1 MDQQF
6 FCEFHTSTHRESPQ
20 ISIKTVRHARFFSQS
35 FSTMRFLALI
45 AAFAAFYQT
54 ATAAEINSSRI
65 PIFTHFSPM
74 PILDNP
80 HSGIKKQFYISK
92 QPKTWL
98 VARGVCHK
106 HDLKLAQ
113 LETIEQLNFVID
125 ECKKSSVCENIEV
138 IFIGMER
145 RGNDDDW
152 FWYDKN
158 TSVAYEIPWAICE
171 PNNLDG
177 IEDCVGVR
185 IKTSFR
191 LNDYPKTIF
200 VGYFLCEQVIQGE
213 EKPVQA
219 AKTKLY
225 YPFGSFRKHH
235 VLLICKLK
243 ILQLFLFRLTA
254 AEHHKAFFH
263 V

>member
-1 MDQQF
+1 
-6 FCEFHTSTHRESPQ
+6 
-20 ISIKTVRHARFFSQS
+20 
-35 FSTMRFLALI
+35 
-45 AAFAAFYQT
+45 
-54 ATAAEINSSRI
+54 
-65 PIFTHFSPM
+65 M
-74 PILDNP
+74 PILDDP
-80 HSGIKKQFYISK
+80 HSGIKKQFFISK
-92 QPKTWL
+92 QTKTWTSSRDL
-98 VARGVCHK
+98 CHK

-125 ECKKSSVCENIEV
+125 ECKKSSVCENIEI
-138 IFIGMER
+138 IFMGMER

-158 TSVAYEIPWAICE
+158 TSVAYEIPWSLGE
-171 PNNLDG
+171 PNNVDG
-177 IEDCVGVR
+177 IEDCVAME
-185 IKTSFR
+185 KTKDYR
-191 LNDYPKTIF
+191 LKDVLKTKYM
-200 VGYFLCEQVIQGE
+200 GYFLCEQVIQGE

-219 AKTKLY
+219 AKIKPY